1 MGTRIAVGRAFTLHD
16 SDRGPVSLEFSL
28 APIFPSRPGDLRGG
42 SFASKAGVT
51 DSSYGGA
58 WTCRLDRR
66 RRVDLPDERV
76 LRSAAQLDSDWTH
89 CSLVVFRVPAARFR
103 ISLLGT
109 RRD

>member
-51 DSSYGGA
+51 DSSYKAAEGA
-58 WTCRLDRR
+58 NTAKAMLNNPPSPPFD
-66 RRVDLPDERV
+66 
-76 LRSAAQLDSDWTH
+76 
-89 CSLVVFRVPAARFR
+89 
-103 ISLLGT
+103 
-109 RRD
+109 